1 MSKRTRTEACAAV
14 ADAFL
19 PVEHMAQAVA
29 ADAAK
34 CLAVIIEQR
43 IRAQLPADLCAEAL
57 TLVAEAVQ
65 HQVAAA
71 NAFAGAHRKLAEIR
85 DRLGVDLTAYGPDC
99 EAVNGVK
106 LTVVTA
112 AA

>member
-1 MSKRTRTEACAAV
+1 MSKRTRTEACATV
-14 ADAFL
+14 AGAFL
-19 PVEHMAQAVA
+19 PVEQMAQIAA

-34 CLAVIIEQR
+34 CLAVMIEQR
-43 IRAQLPADLCAEAL
+43 IRAQLPADVGAEAL
-57 TLVAEAVQ
+57 ALVAEAVQ

-71 NAFAGAHRKLAEIR
+71 NAFAGAHRMLAEIR

-99 EAVNGVK
+99 SEVNGVR

>member
-1 MSKRTRTEACAAV
+1 
-14 ADAFL
+14 
-19 PVEHMAQAVA
+19 MAQIAA

-34 CLAVIIEQR
+34 CVAVIIEQR
-43 IRAQLPADLCAEAL
+43 MRAQLPADLVGEVLAIMAD
-57 TLVAEAVQ
+57 AVQ